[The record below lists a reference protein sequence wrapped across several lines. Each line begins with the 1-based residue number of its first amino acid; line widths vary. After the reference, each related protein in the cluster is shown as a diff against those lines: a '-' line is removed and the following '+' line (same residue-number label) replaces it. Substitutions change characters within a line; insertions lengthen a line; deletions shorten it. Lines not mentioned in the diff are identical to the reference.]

1 MISIKFF
8 VFMIFFLLL
17 FYILIF
23 SVQKFIQLSSKL
35 YLEKEREKVLSNLL
49 ENFNHLNVRKFL
61 IFNASSNLIKLNVYF
76 EENEKCRK
84 NSLIA
89 LNRSLLEIP
98 FAAFNE
104 SYYYEDFL
112 KNAEIVIN
120 TFEIRNIST
129 VYLICGDY
137 YYGKN
142 YSLPYTSYSPDFMI
156 IKSFEIFS
164 NQSFVNF
171 NLLTKNSYVFEF
183 PMIVINDSAKFDI
196 VRIKYG

>member
-8 VFMIFFLLL
+8 VFTIFFLLL

-35 YLEKEREKVLSNLL
+35 HLEKEREKVLSNLL

-120 TFEIRNIST
+120 TFEIRNISI
-129 VYLICGDY
+129 VYLICGDYY

-142 YSLPYTSYSPDFMI
+142 YSLPYTSYSSGFMI

-164 NQSFVNF
+164 NQSFVN
-171 NLLTKNSYVFEF
+171 
-183 PMIVINDSAKFDI
+183 
-196 VRIKYG
+196 